1 MKTQYQKRPPKP
13 PKLVP
18 HPNLQAIWLEVEAA
32 RKVLHDIEGRWNL
45 EATRLVSEKLQTSH
59 EVGTLEFAGWECSQ
73 SPTVHCVY
81 DTESEF
87 MQGYCI
93 FCEEDRERK

>member
-1 MKTQYQKRPPKP
+1 MKIQYQISPPKP

-18 HPNLQAIWLEVEAA
+18 HPNLQAIRFEIEAA
-32 RKVLHDIEGRWNL
+32 RKVLSSIEGRWDL
-45 EATRLVSEKLQTSH
+45 EATRQVNEKLQTSYL
-59 EVGTLEFAGWECSQ
+59 VGILEFGGWECPQ